1 MFDYSHVE
9 IPKPSLT
16 VPSYITDYIG
26 DPQTIVA
33 TFWDSV
39 HWWMPIISKKR
50 FYNHVMNPLTPKT
63 AELPLLLSC
72 MKLVLWHP
80 GNESQPQI
88 EHLALKH
95 AILDAENAGIL
106 SLPLLQAKILLTIH
120 ELGHAI
126 YPAAYFSI
134 ASCARYG
141 TALGVNK
148 CLESNVLSNAP
159 AAILEA
165 EEKKRAWWAILILDR
180 WAPPSN
186 RNLPLSDLCTRFIQL
201 GNITQSLCT
210 EDPESSSYLPCDDS
224 AFEQGVGWPTHD
236 LYGKYQPLTQLSEYY
251 REILSHILSCKCRN
265 GYDGKDVSS
274 HISPWS
280 SIEATIT
287 EISRR

>member
-1 MFDYSHVE
+1 MSCFGGPVTLTIPSKPLSAVDSESFSSLSSEGNAFTKRWLIGQPLLTPAEYEPKFPAAFFLDRQVFDYSHVE

-16 VPSYITDYIG
+16 VPTHIAEYIG
-26 DPQTIVA
+26 DPQTIA
-33 TFWDSV
+33 ANYWDSV

-72 MKLVLWHP
+72 MKILLWRP
-80 GNESQPQI
+80 ANEPQPHA
-88 EHLALKH
+88 EHLAIKH
-95 AILDAENAGIL
+95 TILEAENAGIL
-106 SLPLLQAKILLTIH
+106 TLPLLQAKILLTIF

-148 CLESNVLSNAP
+148 CLEANVLSNAP

-180 WAPPSN
+180 
-186 RNLPLSDLCTRFIQL
+186 
-201 GNITQSLCT
+201 
-210 EDPESSSYLPCDDS
+210 
-224 AFEQGVGWPTHD
+224 
-236 LYGKYQPLTQLSEYY
+236 
-251 REILSHILSCKCRN
+251 
-265 GYDGKDVSS
+265 
-274 HISPWS
+274 
-280 SIEATIT
+280 
-287 EISRR
+287 